1 MKRSK
6 SNKRISKKSQ
16 ITWPYLVVLIVVF
29 AISAGISNLYLKEKF
44 AFESSFIEELESR
57 YDEASDD
64 EQKEGV
70 RLYES
75 PVIDPGT
82 EGGAELRKDRLLV
95 VVEDII
101 RKHIKPYGGGLLD
114 LYLDREGTIFIDMDN
129 GIKKSFKGD
138 ASEELNIIAGLY
150 RGIRPVLPGLKT
162 MKILIEGREAES
174 LGGHINILR
183 PIGAEIAGNVR

>member
-6 SNKRISKKSQ
+6 PNKRISKKSQ
-16 ITWPYLVVLIVVF
+16 TTWPFLVVLIVVF
-29 AISAGISNLYLKEKF
+29 TISAVISNLYLKDKF
-44 AFESSFIEELESR
+44 AFESSFIEDLESR
-57 YDEASDD
+57 YDEAGDD

-75 PVIDPGT
+75 PGSGPGT
-82 EGGAELRKDRLLV
+82 EVGAKLRKDRLLV

-101 RKHIKPYGGGLLD
+101 KKHIKPYGGRLLD
-114 LYLDREGTIFIDMDN
+114 MYLDREGTIYIDLDD

-138 ASEELNIIAGLY
+138 ASEELNIVAGLY
-150 RGIRPVLPGLKT
+150 RGIRPVLPELKA

-174 LGGHINILR
+174 LGGHINILK
-183 PIGAEIAGNVR
+183 PIGVEIAGNIR